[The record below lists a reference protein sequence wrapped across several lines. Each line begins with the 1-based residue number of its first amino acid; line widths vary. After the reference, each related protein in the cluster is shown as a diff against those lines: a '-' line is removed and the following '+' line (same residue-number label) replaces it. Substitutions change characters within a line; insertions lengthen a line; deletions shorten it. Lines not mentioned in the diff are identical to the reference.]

1 MASEGKQRSPLV
13 PVAAF
18 ALLAL
23 GLVAA
28 FVVATALKHLIGF
41 DIIP

>member
-1 MASEGKQRSPLV
+1 MASEGKQKSRLV

-23 GLVAA
+23 GLVAVNVLA
-28 FVVATALKHLIGF
+28 AYVPPLRLDVT
-41 DIIP
+41 